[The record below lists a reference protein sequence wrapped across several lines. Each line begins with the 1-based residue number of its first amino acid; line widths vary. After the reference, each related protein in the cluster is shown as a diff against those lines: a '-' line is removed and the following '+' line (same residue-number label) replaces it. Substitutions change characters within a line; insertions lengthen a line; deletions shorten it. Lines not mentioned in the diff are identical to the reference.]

1 MKLLFYSTL
10 VLAFWYLY
18 IVLRFVLKRVI
29 LLQKI
34 KRFAKENSLQ
44 CDITA
49 SAFLMPSN
57 RCGTAVVLKAD
68 NVCYNIR
75 LFGLLRKNCAVH
87 FWNKEMYSVEK
98 FIPKMLLYDTPL
110 GHRPVKR
117 RKLGEWD
124 INANTAIPVLLYSSV
139 DSPLRIM
146 QTKVTHIERLIAG
159 DMLDGVLF
167 VDWDYLFRYIE
178 GRL

>member
-1 MKLLFYSTL
+1 MKLLFYFSL
-10 VLAFWYLY
+10 VFALWYLY
-18 IVLRFVLKRVI
+18 IVLRFVLKRVN
-29 LLQKI
+29 LMWQI
-34 KRFAKENSLQ
+34 KRFSKENCLQ

-49 SAFLMPSN
+49 SAFLLPSN
-57 RCGTAVVLKAD
+57 RCGTAVVVKTEK
-68 NVCYNIR
+68 VCYNIR

-110 GHRPVKR
+110 GHRSVRR

-124 INANTAIPVLLYSSV
+124 NNANTEIPVLLYSSA

-146 QTKVTHIERLIAG
+146 QTKVNHIERLIAG

-167 VDWDYLFRYIE
+167 VDWDYLYRYIE
-178 GRL
+178 ARL